1 MKKYALICEDNL
13 TVATCIQKMLD
24 ELGYSSTIAQSATET
39 LDLIN
44 KHQYDLLTL
53 DIYLPDMNG
62 LELLKEIYK
71 LEKGKKLPVI
81 IISGEKQE
89 NVNIEGLNN
98 IVYWLEKSFDTD
110 AFAKAIENITSQQ
123 NKDKADI
130 LHVENDT
137 DILTIVDVT
146 LNDIAN
152 VTQVSNL
159 TTAKE
164 IIENKKFDIII
175 LDYVFP
181 EGTSDKLIPA
191 IRYGINKEAKIIMF
205 SAYEENRIIAR
216 YVDEIMIKSNISF
229 DVFKDCIE
237 KHIAAKEK
245 SEQK

>member
-24 ELGYSSTIAQSATET
+24 ELGYTSTVAQSATET
-39 LDLIN
+39 VDLIN

-53 DIYLPDMNG
+53 DIYLPDING
-62 LELLKEIYK
+62 LDLLKEIHK
-71 LEKGKKLPVI
+71 MEKGKSLPVI

-98 IVYWLEKSFDTD
+98 IVYWLEKSFDIE
-110 AFAKAIENITSQQ
+110 AFTNAIENITNQQ
-123 NKDKADI
+123 NKDKVDI

-137 DILTIVDVT
+137 DILTIVDAT

-152 VTQVSNL
+152 VTQVENL
-159 TTAKE
+159 TKAKE

-181 EGTSDKLIPA
+181 EGTSDKLIPT
-191 IRYGINKEAKIIMF
+191 IKYGINKDTKIIMF
-205 SAYEENRIIAR
+205 SAYEENRVIAR

-229 DVFKDCIE
+229 EAFKDCIE
-237 KHIAAKEK
+237 KHIAAKDKPE
-245 SEQK
+245 